1 MVPAIDTRCDISLR
15 NPPARF
21 KRKSFAHGFAPTVTE
36 DKRDE
41 AEALVARL
49 SQAINHPDL
58 QQPGSIAGA
67 EIVTAEAPVT
77 TVVSDITSNILEEAD
92 MVDNMDA
99 LKVENSEILL
109 STMSDVREQAEVN
122 EKKNEE
128 AGDIATIAT

>member
-1 MVPAIDTRCDISLR
+1 M
-15 NPPARF
+15 
-21 KRKSFAHGFAPTVTE
+21 
-36 DKRDE
+36 
-41 AEALVARL
+41 VARL

-67 EIVTAEAPVT
+67 ETVTAEAPVT